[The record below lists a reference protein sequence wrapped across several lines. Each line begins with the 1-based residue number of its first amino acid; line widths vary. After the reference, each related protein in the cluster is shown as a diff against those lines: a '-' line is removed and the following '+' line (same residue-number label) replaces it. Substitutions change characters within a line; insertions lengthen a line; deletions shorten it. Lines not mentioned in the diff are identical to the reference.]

1 MKRILFTLIVMAIWF
16 LPVAG
21 QIAWTPYENNPVIS
35 PDFDIESQ
43 SIYRPSVVRWQ
54 GKYHMWY
61 GKLWQSTRWM
71 AYTTSD
77 DGISW
82 SNTVGNSPPT
92 FDNAVLGPSAAGG
105 AFDELEATHGSVI
118 LDEDTL
124 KMWYSGSGNNASGI
138 GLAWSRNG
146 PNWTRVAGPGA
157 GNSVLDP
164 VGDGAGALLIT
175 QPTVVK
181 REGVYHMWY
190 VRLNVVSTTLGYE
203 ARLGYARSV
212 DGRSWEVISG
222 SGTNGAVLDIGT
234 GSDFDAAAVQWPSV
248 LYNEKEG
255 RFELWYQGLYENPFG
270 AIVASVGCAQSDDG
284 IAWEK
289 IAGAGSQAGECF
301 RQVAQPFV
309 LLENGLYE
317 MWYALS
323 ASGKNGD
330 VIMFGTS
337 GEANTDTEENEL
349 PSRASTLEIYPNPT
363 SSRVSVR
370 FSSQQQGAYL
380 LEVRDMLGRIVS
392 RVDLGTRSAGE
403 QAAGWNGADLRGARA
418 PAGAY
423 LLSVANTSTGERSKA
438 GIVQIVR

>member
-1 MKRILFTLIVMAIWF
+1 MKRFLLILIVMAARF
-16 LPVAG
+16 APVAG
-21 QIAWTPYENNPVIS
+21 QIDWAPYENNPVIS
-35 PDFDIESQ
+35 SDFDTESQ
-43 SIYRPSVVRWQ
+43 SIYRPSVIRWQ

-61 GKLWQSTRWM
+61 GKFWQNTRWM

-82 SNTVGNSPPT
+82 SNKFGNSPPT
-92 FDNAVLGPSAAGG
+92 FDNAVLGPSANEG
-105 AFDELEATHGSVI
+105 AFDEIEATHGSVI
-118 LDEDTL
+118 LDGDTL

-146 PNWTRVAGPGA
+146 SDWTRVAGPGA

-164 VGDGAGALLIT
+164 AGDGAGAVQII

-190 VRLNVVSTTLGYE
+190 VRRSTRLGNE
-203 ARLGYARSV
+203 ARLGYARST

-234 GSDFDAAAVQWPSV
+234 GSDFDAAAVLWPSA

-255 RFELWYQGLYENPFG
+255 RFELWYQGIYESPFG

-289 IAGAGSQAGECF
+289 IAGSGSQAGECF
-301 RQVAQPFV
+301 RSLAQPFV
-309 LLENGLYE
+309 LLDDGQYK

-323 ASGKNGD
+323 A
-330 VIMFGTS
+330 
-337 GEANTDTEENEL
+337 
-349 PSRASTLEIYPNPT
+349 
-363 SSRVSVR
+363 
-370 FSSQQQGAYL
+370 Q
-380 LEVRDMLGRIVS
+380 
-392 RVDLGTRSAGE
+392 
-403 QAAGWNGADLRGARA
+403 
-418 PAGAY
+418 
-423 LLSVANTSTGERSKA
+423 
-438 GIVQIVR
+438 